1 MSRLTIFSDGAS
13 KGNPGDAGIG
23 VVISD
28 ENGTVLRE
36 IGQYIGKATNNAAEY
51 AALIRGLQEAAR
63 LGATEVE
70 IATDSEL
77 LARQIAGVYR
87 VKSANLKPYYEQAI
101 ALVRS
106 FRQVSISHV
115 MREFNTR
122 ADELA
127 NEGIKKY
134 RNRLKRRR

>member
-1 MSRLTIFSDGAS
+1 MPFQSD
-13 KGNPGDAGIG
+13 P
-23 VVISD
+23 
-28 ENGTVLRE
+28 
-36 IGQYIGKATNNAAEY
+36 IGKATNNAAEY

-77 LARQIAGVYR
+77 LARQLSGVYR